1 MSDYEMQKEGSDR
14 YSLRGRVFNTIREN
28 ILSGKYKQ
36 HEELKEN
43 TIAQEL
49 GVSRTPV
56 REALRQLELEEL
68 VSIVP
73 NKGAYVTGITEKDMK
88 DIYVARSL
96 LEGRCT
102 RWAAEN
108 ITLEQVKELEE
119 NLELSEFYSRKKNYA
134 QVCELD
140 TRFHELLYHASNSRM
155 LNHLLSDFHHYVER
169 VRRLSLATEGRALKS
184 NEEHRRILHAIIAG
198 DTELAENLATEHVLN
213 TLKNIDSYGIDNLLK
228 ASDLETQQV
237 QRENGILKNL

>member
-1 MSDYEMQKEGSDR
+1 MGDYDVQKDVTDR

-28 ILSGKYKQ
+28 ILSGRYKQ

-56 REALRQLELEEL
+56 REALRQLELEGL

-73 NKGAYVTGITEKDMK
+73 NKGAYVTGITEKDIK

-108 ITLEQVKELEE
+108 ITKEQIEKLEE
-119 NLELSEFYSRKKNYA
+119 NLELSGFYSFKRNYI

-140 TRFHELLYHASNSRM
+140 TQFHEILYQASSSRM
-155 LNHLLSDFHHYVER
+155 FNHLLSDFHHYVER
-169 VRRLSLATEGRALKS
+169 VRKISLATEGRANKS
-184 NEEHRRILHAIIAG
+184 NEEHRRILDAIKAA
-198 DTELAENLATEHVLN
+198 DFQLAEELATEHVLN
-213 TLKNIDSYGIDNLLK
+213 TLKNIDSYGIENLLK
-228 ASDLETQQV
+228 ASTEEMQ
-237 QRENGILKNL
+237 K

>member
-1 MSDYEMQKEGSDR
+1 MSDYDVHRDVTDK
-14 YSLRGRVFNTIREN
+14 YSLRGRVFHTIREN
-28 ILSGKYKQ
+28 ILSGRYGQ
-36 HEELKEN
+36 HEELREN

-56 REALRQLELEEL
+56 REALRQLELEGL

-102 RWAAEN
+102 RWAAEH
-108 ITLEQVKELEE
+108 ITAEQIEKLEE
-119 NLELSEFYSRKKNYA
+119 NLELSEFFAQRKNYS

-140 TRFHELLYHASNSRM
+140 TQFHEILYAVSNSRM
-155 LNHLLSDFHHYVER
+155 FHQLLSDFHHYVER
-169 VRRLSLATEGRALKS
+169 VRRISLATEGRAEKS
-184 NEEHRRILHAIIAG
+184 NQEHWRILEAIKTG
-198 DTELAENLATEHVLN
+198 DEKLAEELATEHVLN
-213 TLKNIDSYGIDNLLK
+213 TLENMDSYGMENLLK
-228 ASDLETQQV
+228 ASSYLDQKL
-237 QRENGILKNL
+237 